1 MWKAANLRVRFPSPL
16 PIQMNTR
23 AKRLRVEAEE
33 HALSLQNAFHV
44 EMMKL
49 PKSVRA
55 MSLREFSDQYGEVG
69 YRA

>member
-1 MWKAANLRVRFPSPL
+1 
-16 PIQMNTR
+16 MNTR